1 MIYRRCKLLYQ
12 NEVIVLIICTTQ
24 RERLANSQD
33 CNKWIL
39 DLSIVKER
47 YPGTYVNTHT
57 MEVI

>member
-1 MIYRRCKLLYQ
+1 MLYQ

-24 RERLANSQD
+24 RERLATSQD

-47 YPGTYVNTHT
+47 YPGSYVNTHT